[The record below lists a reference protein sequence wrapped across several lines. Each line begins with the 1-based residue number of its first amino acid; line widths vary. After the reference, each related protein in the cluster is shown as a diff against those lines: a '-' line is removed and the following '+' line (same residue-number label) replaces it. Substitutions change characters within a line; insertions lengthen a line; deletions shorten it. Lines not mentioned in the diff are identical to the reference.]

1 MRRVRMIDEKQL
13 NKLRYFLECYFNV
26 SADYS
31 ELDSLIKEYKKIEN
45 REYIEDLKEEIKLA
59 LLPNNIEFL
68 RGFIKKYGMR
78 NIKND
83 DKIIW
88 LLNNIRDNI

>member
-1 MRRVRMIDEKQL
+1 M
-13 NKLRYFLECYFNV
+13 
-26 SADYS
+26 
-31 ELDSLIKEYKKIEN
+31 KKAVVK
-45 REYIEDLKEEIKLA
+45 R
-59 LLPNNIEFL
+59 FF

-88 LLNNIRDNI
+88 ILNNIRDDI